1 MRARRYYQD
10 AYTTT
15 FSTTIT
21 EKFIE
26 GNRAAIVLD
35 FTYFYPTSGGQPAD
49 RGWIDQ
55 IPVNDVT
62 VREPDGAVLHWLP
75 RTQAK
80 GLTIGQTISGVVDWN
95 RRLDH
100 MQQHTG
106 QHILSQ
112 AFIRLA
118 EAETVGFHLSDN
130 NVTIDLE
137 MAEMD
142 TAVLT
147 SVEQLAN
154 QIIWQNRPI
163 TVQFVTRSA
172 AKTLP
177 IRKIPA
183 TNGDELRLVHIQDF
197 DLTACGGTHVSQ
209 TGGVGLLKIIKTE
222 KRGEKLRVEFA
233 CGGRALQDYG
243 QKHEI
248 ISALT
253 TTFTTGADQLTE
265 AVVRL
270 REEARETQRHLK
282 KEQQERQ
289 RLAALQFLNEGDK
302 LGDVTIVKQLFA
314 DQDQTDL
321 KSLASQL
328 TQHPG
333 VIVLL
338 GQVGT
343 KTQFVFARSETA
355 PGNMK
360 LLLSTAFAALGQ
372 GGGGGSPIYAQG
384 GGPAAA
390 KETVQHA
397 LDEVYTAVI
406 QHIPTHPE
414 SS

>member
-1 MRARRYYQD
+1 VEETKDGRILHHTDKDLRVGSKVQVKLD
-10 AYTTT
+10 WTT
-15 FSTTIT
+15 
-21 EKFIE
+21 
-26 GNRAAIVLD
+26 
-35 FTYFYPTSGGQPAD
+35 
-49 RGWIDQ
+49 
-55 IPVNDVT
+55 
-62 VREPDGAVLHWLP
+62 
-75 RTQAK
+75 
-80 GLTIGQTISGVVDWN
+80 
-95 RRLDH
+95 RLDH

-130 NVTIDLE
+130 NVTIDLDTT
-137 MAEMD
+137 EMD

-163 TVQFVTRSA
+163 TIQFVTRSEA
-172 AKTLP
+172 EMLP

-183 TNGDELRLVHIQDF
+183 ANGDELRLVHIQDF

-233 CGGRALQDYG
+233 CGGRAFQDYG

-248 ISALT
+248 VSALT
-253 TTFTTGADQLTE
+253 ATFTTGADQITE
-265 AVVRL
+265 AVLRL
-270 REEARETQRHLK
+270 REEARETQRSLK

-289 RLAALQFLNEGDK
+289 RLAAQQFLNEGDR
-302 LGDVTIVKQLFA
+302 LGDLTIVKQLFA
-314 DQDQTDL
+314 DQDHTDL
-321 KSLASQL
+321 KSLAAQL

-360 LLLSTAFAALGQ
+360 SLLSAAFAALGQ
-372 GGGGGSPIYAQG
+372 GGGGGSPTYAQG
-384 GGPAAA
+384 GGPTAA

-406 QHIPTHPE
+406 QLIPTHPE

>member
-26 GNRAAIVLD
+26 EKRAAIVLD

-55 IPVNDVT
+55 IPVIDVT
-62 VREPDGAVLHWLP
+62 VREPGGDVLHWLP
-75 RTQAK
+75 RTQAE
-80 GLTIGQTISGVVDWN
+80 GLAIGQTIRGAVDWN

-130 NVTIDLE
+130 NVTIDLDT
-137 MAEMD
+137 AEMD

-147 SVEQLAN
+147 SVEQMAN
-154 QIIWQNRPI
+154 QIIWQNRPVTI
-163 TVQFVTRSA
+163 QFVTRSEA
-172 AKTLP
+172 ETLP

-222 KRGEKLRVEFA
+222 KRGEKIRVEFA
-233 CGGRALQDYG
+233 CGGRAFQDYG

-248 ISALT
+248 VSALT
-253 TTFTTGADQLTE
+253 ATFTTGADQITE
-265 AVVRL
+265 AVLRL
-270 REEARETQRHLK
+270 REEARETQRSLK

-289 RLAALQFLNEGDK
+289 RLAALQFLNEGDR
-302 LGDVTIVKQLFA
+302 LGEVTIVKQIFA
-314 DQDQTDL
+314 DQDHTDL

-328 TQHPG
+328 TQYPG

-360 LLLSTAFAALGQ
+360 SLLSTAFAVLGQ
-372 GGGGGSPIYAQG
+372 GGGGGSPTYAQG

-390 KETVQHA
+390 KETVQRV